1 MANKLIL
8 SNNNNN
14 RISKRF
20 FTSISFS
27 GAGFLACYHLGVAEC
42 LLRQKLLSLSSSQ
55 DDDSSPMIVTGVSGG
70 ALVASAVLAGV
81 TPADG
86 MSAALAISQA
96 TRKHRLDALQPGFS
110 LVDEMYTHFQQL
122 VRDAVQEDPE
132 LFLKRVNG
140 KLRIG
145 LTDRRVFPPVG
156 ENPKA
161 YAFVDTYRSVEDV
174 LAAALL
180 SSYIPGV
187 TGPVGGTWDT
197 RHSALPWASRQV
209 NAMIAAECVKHG
221 VTGLPIPPLPSD
233 LSSREICWDG
243 GLVNAFPIVDQDT
256 LMVAPVAVYFPQHEH
271 TINPAIQNHHSTFVR
286 VVRLNEFVSFHLT
299 RENAIRMRQI
309 VMSSDAATLQA
320 RFAEGF
326 DDAQRYL
333 ERNNLMSVHRAVTA
347 TTAATSSLNNRGNP
361 VTM

>member
-1 MANKLIL
+1 MSALV
-8 SNNNNN
+8 
-14 RISKRF
+14 SKSSSTR

-42 LLRQKLLSLSSSQ
+42 LLRQNIIHITSSSSTQ
-55 DDDSSPMIVTGVSGG
+55 DPLIVTGVSGG

-81 TPADG
+81 TPDDG
-86 MSAALAISQA
+86 MSAALQISQA
-96 TRKHRLDALQPGFS
+96 TRKHRWDALQPGFS

-122 VRDAVQEDPE
+122 VKDAVQEDPA
-132 LFLKRVNG
+132 LFLRRVNG

-161 YAFVDTYRSVEDV
+161 YAVVDTYRSVEDV

-209 NAMIAAECVKHG
+209 NAMIAAGCVKHG
-221 VTGLPIPPLPSD
+221 ITGHPIPPLPSD

-243 GLVNAFPIVDQDT
+243 GLVNAFPIVDEDT
-256 LMVAPVAVYFPQHEH
+256 LMVAPVAVYFPKHQH
-271 TINPAIQNHHSTFVR
+271 TINPAIRNTIDTVR
-286 VVRLNEFVSFHLT
+286 FLRLNECVSFHLT

-309 VMSSDAATLQA
+309 VMSSDTATLQA

-333 ERNNLMSVHRAVTA
+333 ERNNLMLVHRVA
-347 TTAATSSLNNRGNP
+347 TTASLNNGGNS
-361 VTM
+361 VTI